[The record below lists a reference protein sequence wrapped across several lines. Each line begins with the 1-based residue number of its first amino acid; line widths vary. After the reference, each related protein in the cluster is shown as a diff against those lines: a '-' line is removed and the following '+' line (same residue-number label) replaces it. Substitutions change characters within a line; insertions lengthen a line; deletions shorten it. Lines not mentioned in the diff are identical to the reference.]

1 MSNKYPNQD
10 GGRNKEINR
19 ERQRYCHTSEF
30 HTKHQIREAQEL
42 AQRRIND
49 FKEANPERNAQ
60 IKAKQDKADGS
71 RGTVTGSGAGSLTL
85 EEGATSALGTA
96 GAGALAL
103 GASLLAVGIGAAALT
118 NNTLLKDDKSLDG
131 EERESRSVGRKM
143 SYVGGI
149 GGAVGT
155 LSAVSASGAVAGL
168 SGAGIVSGVAAI
180 GASIGGGALA
190 GSIIVAALPAV
201 AAAGVGYGVYK
212 VCQWFSSAK
221 SNTKLIAA

>member
-30 HTKHQIREAQEL
+30 HTKHLIREAQEL
-42 AQRRIND
+42 AQKRISD
-49 FKEANPERNAQ
+49 FKEANPERYAE
-60 IKAKQDKADGS
+60 IKAKRGS
-71 RGTVTGSGAGSLTL
+71 ANGSGGAVTASVAGSLTL

-103 GASLLAVGIGAAALT
+103 GAGLLAVGIGAAAVT
-118 NNTLLKDDKSLDG
+118 NNTLLKDDESLDG
-131 EERESRSVGRKM
+131 KERESRSIGRKM

-168 SGAGIVSGVAAI
+168 SGAGIASGVSAI
-180 GASIGGGALA
+180 GAVIGGGAIA
-190 GSIIVAALPAV
+190 GSIIAVSLPAV

-212 VCQWFSSAK
+212 VCQWFRSGK
-221 SNTKLIAA
+221 SNTRLITA